1 MEVVFASEKEGQ
13 SPVEAIMVVEE
24 GCDRRLEEIA
34 EEGARGCVG
43 VCRIPDVAVE
53 VTCAD

>member
-1 MEVVFASEKEGQ
+1 MEVVFTSDKEGE

-24 GCDRRLEEIA
+24 GCERRLEEIA

-43 VCRIPDVAVE
+43 VCRIPNIAVE
-53 VTCAD
+53 VTCA